1 MTAQAIW
8 RPLPTFPGLPA
19 LLVRPVFDVEASS
32 YSLQVTDLAHI
43 WTESLDRK
51 SILKRSLNEDTSID
65 LSDGDREQWRVFLSK
80 LEAAFDPASPDHE
93 HTSLILSPRRGAGS
107 SSDGGDLVLHITC
120 VLPKPLEPLKWPI
133 FLTRRQPDALVSEL
147 VVPLVQAARA
157 RAQEAEYLVARLKE
171 KDAIIDR
178 VLDKLQAVGTG
189 LENVLHSLP
198 IKRKAT
204 RAAAE
209 EKVPG
214 LAPFNERGW
223 RLQCAASEK
232 THDDVS
238 SLVQDTFGDGT
249 FGRYGNDV
257 KVSEDINGWWAD
269 FKPASAVIEPKGQVS
284 AVVSSTPEETKRSG
298 DSDDD
303 FQVQATPP
311 SARKNR
317 DRRQPTTRK
326 DEDTTDEDHSDTQ
339 IPDSLPKKA
348 DEEPPAPPPR
358 LGFLGGRK
366 ATAAMA
372 PSKAHSHS
380 QSSRTIPN
388 DDDDETASDSEDD
401 RAAFKKPDTKTVGT
415 IGGKRQKSSSPP
427 TLPPAATSPSSAPTP
442 PPPKDDD
449 ETASEPDSDASPK
462 PQSTVPAQKKRGGLG
477 QIGGRSRATPTPV
490 PADSA
495 QTAGH
500 PLGSA
505 ADSTSA
511 NDVNVATK
519 RPRRGLGV
527 IGKQTGGGSDDKTN
541 KVASETHTDSSAEAS
556 GEEKKDRKAERKR
569 TEVAK
574 EPEKKPAAPVKK
586 KRRF

>member
-8 RPLPTFPGLPA
+8 RPLPTFPDLPA
-19 LLVRPVFDVEASS
+19 LLVRPAFDVETSS
-32 YSLQVTDLAHI
+32 YILQVTDLAHI

-93 HTSLILSPRRGAGS
+93 HTSLTLSPHRGAGNG
-107 SSDGGDLVLHITC
+107 SDGGDLVLHITC
-120 VLPKPLEPLKWPI
+120 VLPKPLEPLKWPVY
-133 FLTRRQPDALVSEL
+133 LARRQPNALASEL

-178 VLDKLQAVGTG
+178 VLDKLQAVCTG
-189 LENVLHSLP
+189 LENVFHSLP

-214 LAPFNERGW
+214 LAPFNEGGW
-223 RLQCAASEK
+223 RAQCAASEK
-232 THDDVS
+232 RHDDVS
-238 SLVQDTFGDGT
+238 ALVQDAFGDGT

-257 KVSEDINGWWAD
+257 KVPEDVNGWWAN
-269 FKPASAVIEPKGQVS
+269 FKPSRAVIKPIGQPPT
-284 AVVSSTPEETKRSG
+284 VVSSTPEKANRSG

-303 FQVQATPP
+303 FQVQATPS

-317 DRRQPTTRK
+317 DREQRTTRR
-326 DEDTTDEDHSDTQ
+326 DGYTTDEEHSETQ

-348 DEEPPAPPPR
+348 DEEPPAPRPR
-358 LGFLGGRK
+358 LGVLGGRK
-366 ATAAMA
+366 VTAAA
-372 PSKAHSHS
+372 ASRQTHSQS
-380 QSSRTIPN
+380 QSSRTIPK
-388 DDDDETASDSEDD
+388 DDDETASDSEDD
-401 RAAFKKPDTKTVGT
+401 HAAVKKPAAKAVGT

-427 TLPPAATSPSSAPTP
+427 TLPAAAKSPSPAPTP
-442 PPPKDDD
+442 LQPKDDD
-449 ETASEPDSDASPK
+449 ETASEPDSDVSPK
-462 PQSTVPAQKKRGGLG
+462 PQSAVPAQKKRGGLG
-477 QIGGRSRATPTPV
+477 QIGGRSRATPTPA
-490 PADSA
+490 PADSGDA
-495 QTAGH
+495 ADPPGPT
-500 PLGSA
+500 

-511 NDVNVATK
+511 NDTNVAAK

-527 IGKQTGGGSDDKTN
+527 IGKHTGGGGGEKRTE
-541 KVASETHTDSSAEAS
+541 VTSELHADSSAEGS
-556 GEEKKDRKAERKR
+556 EGEKRDRKAERKR
-569 TEVAK
+569 TEAAK
-574 EPEKKPAAPVKK
+574 EPEKKVAAPVKK